1 MCMEGFASAGGWVV
15 VMMMWVAAFGG
26 VMKMMNAFR
35 PLSDLLGRM
44 ARNVRQLMFF
54 NGCLSIF
61 GNAALA
67 DEMAQI
73 VTIGPIIKELVEEN
87 IEASEEDMYVLK
99 LRNATFSDA
108 MGVFGSQLIPWHVYI
123 GYYLGII
130 GIVYPI
136 YEFKPI
142 DLIQYNFIAYIAVI
156 SMLVLTL
163 TGLDRLIPLFALP
176 VEPKV
181 RLRTKE
187 EREAYTAAK
196 KEK

>member
-1 MCMEGFASAGGWVV
+1 MEQVQAGVPLYMVIPLIVVLVLAFAGFQTFICLFSGVILSYVFGYFAGTVGTINEYLDMCMEGFASAGGWVV

-87 IEASEEDMYVLK
+87 IEAS
-99 LRNATFSDA
+99 R
-108 MGVFGSQLIPWHVYI
+108 H
-123 GYYLGII
+123 
-130 GIVYPI
+130 
-136 YEFKPI
+136 
-142 DLIQYNFIAYIAVI
+142 
-156 SMLVLTL
+156 
-163 TGLDRLIPLFALP
+163 
-176 VEPKV
+176 
-181 RLRTKE
+181 
-187 EREAYTAAK
+187 
-196 KEK
+196 